1 MPRNAELESI
11 VAATK
16 RYEAWVARQV
26 RLVRADLRFKHEQMA
41 LAPFPFLR
49 ATFYRW
55 VQQWEAC
62 CAALAHAPKVLA
74 VGDLHTENFG
84 TWRDTEGRL
93 IWGINDFDE
102 AFPLAYT
109 IDLVRLATSARLAIG
124 TGTLLLTPR
133 AACTAILSGYRA
145 ALEGGGRPFV
155 LAEEHPVLRGEAES
169 ELRNPVIFWRQ
180 MRGLGALRRPPDEAV
195 ALLRAA
201 VRDAQR
207 PRFVARRAGLG
218 SLGHPRVVAI
228 AEHAGGHIAREA
240 KALVGSA
247 AAWAANPAT
256 VPGVHYRAIVAGAVR
271 CADPY
276 LDVRD
281 RWVVRRL
288 APDCSR
294 IEFTVARTPLD
305 QTDLL
310 ESMGAETANVH
321 LGSGKRRVAAVRADL
336 AKREP
341 GWLKDASRVM
351 ERVTLADHSA
361 WQRARVGRTS
371 DSEEDDE
378 GAGGDHNHLARMMV
392 PGGRHRGHVR
402 GVGEH

>member
-1 MPRNAELESI
+1 MARTAALESI

-16 RYEAWVARQV
+16 SYEAWVARQV
-26 RLVRADLRFKHEQMA
+26 PLVRADLRYKHEQMA

-62 CAALAHAPKVLA
+62 CAALARAPKVLA

-84 TWRDTEGRL
+84 TWRDSEGRL

-109 IDLVRLATSARLAIG
+109 IDLVRLATSARLAID
-124 TGTLLLTPR
+124 TGTLLLTPG
-133 AACTAILSGYRA
+133 AACNAILGGYRA
-145 ALEGGGRPFV
+145 ALDGGGRPFV
-155 LAEEHPVLRGEAES
+155 LAEQHPVLRGEAAS
-169 ELRNPVIFWRQ
+169 EQRNPVVFWRQ
-180 MRGLGALRRPPDEAV
+180 MRGLGTVRRPPAEAI

-201 VRDAQR
+201 VRDAEH

-228 AEHAGGHIAREA
+228 AELGGGHVAREA
-240 KALVGSA
+240 KALVGSGA
-247 AAWAANPAT
+247 GWAANPAT
-256 VPGVHYRAIVAGAVR
+256 VPNLHYRAIVAGAVR
-271 CADPY
+271 CTDPF
-276 LDVRD
+276 LQVRD

-321 LGSGKRRVAAVRADL
+321 LGSGKRRLAAVRADL
-336 AKREP
+336 AKRAP
-341 GWLKDASRVM
+341 AWLKDASRVM

-361 WQRARVGRTS
+361 WQRARV
-371 DSEEDDE
+371 
-378 GAGGDHNHLARMMV
+378 
-392 PGGRHRGHVR
+392 P
-402 GVGEH
+402 